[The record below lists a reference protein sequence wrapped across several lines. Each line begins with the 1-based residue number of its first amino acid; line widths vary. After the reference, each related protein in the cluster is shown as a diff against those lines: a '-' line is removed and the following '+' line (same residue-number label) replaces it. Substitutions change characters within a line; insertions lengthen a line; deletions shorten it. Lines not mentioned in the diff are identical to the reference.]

1 MITRLTPKVL
11 NSDSDE
17 TLLKP
22 NEMMDAINIQLS
34 GKQEA
39 DSGIVKH
46 TMSNA
51 VVSLSESIT
60 QYSDGKNTVIGTVS
74 DENLGVIFFFV
85 HNDAGNHGIYAYSTK
100 TKTHRLIFKGSI
112 LNFEEN
118 GFVKGDLI
126 RIKRK
131 PQDEELSFV
140 TPSDDGPGGD
150 GTGGDDDSPI
160 GGGGDEPIFEEEQI
174 DTVAQFF
181 YYERDF
187 SLLAETARIS
197 APAGQSNE
205 TESVWSG
212 DSVPIAIRVELEI
225 SNDNIQHLGAFYPE
239 AGDIESELNI
249 QAFNNPSS
257 FNTAA
262 FDLTNTLS
270 ETSDISEI
278 QSQFDDYANIDSS
291 LRSWIRNGA
300 FQVNLHP
307 DAVNDP
313 STSIKVTLRVL
324 NTDTSDLDEAAIGSL
339 SSPISVWPSN
349 REAPTNVFTY
359 GADDLTSQL
368 LGDTSDITTLAF
380 GHDTDSNS
388 VIVTSAYYSTSAGSV
403 GGSIIPELFL
413 GLSYNNDEGGAY
425 HDFSSLVYSNSLMSN
440 TMGERSV
447 MCKIKIDYSQTADW
461 IQYKNSWQQLFDF
474 LNQSDD
480 TADDFNREGERD
492 EICEG
497 YENPT
502 CNGWSGDTSI
512 TDPYQAALAAWQRV
526 QELNSEYGCDI
537 TFINPF
543 PCPNGASIDIDEFKP
558 GFFVRNSDGIST
570 LALPIS
576 SIGAP
581 DLNAALNGE
590 IELVN
595 PETYATGVFEFLI
608 PVQVSGP
615 GYLYKE
621 NIGLAIINR
630 DEWSGLNS
638 NSLEFG
644 QAESLENN
652 SGEMSLSIDSQ
663 RFHDMETSGELIQ
676 DFAGGP
682 PTTYSPRII
691 RARTVSTAGDNSNSI
706 AKAVY
711 DNLTSNV
718 TPAFIQN
725 WTSAIVSLFS
735 GSQYESFTQ
744 EIFNINGKGVL
755 DISQELEGNP
765 STWSDQINAGLCYSS
780 LFSCNNIKRI
790 GASEVAQDADSVV
803 SETSTKEPRDSS
815 ITSVDG
821 DTTSNREST
830 PQDSGFTTASQA
842 AKTSQ
847 TKQTKGY

>member
-131 PQDEELSFV
+131 PQDEELSLV
-140 TPSDDGPGGD
+140 TPSDDDPGGD
-150 GTGGDDDSPI
+150 DNTPI
-160 GGGGDEPIFEEEQI
+160 TDGGDEDLFEEEQI

-197 APAGQSNE
+197 VPAGQNNE
-205 TESVWSG
+205 TESIWSG

-225 SNDNIQHLGAFYPE
+225 SNDNIPHLGAFYPE

-257 FNTAA
+257 FNAAA
-262 FDLTNTLS
+262 FDLTNTLND
-270 ETSDISEI
+270 TSDISEI

-313 STSIKVTLRVL
+313 FTSIKVTLRVL
-324 NTDTSDLDEAAIGSL
+324 NTDTFDVDKAAIVSL

-388 VIVTSAYYSTSAGSV
+388 VIVTSAYYSTSAASIV
-403 GGSIIPELFL
+403 GGSIIPDLL
-413 GLSYNNDEGGAY
+413 SGLSYDNDEGGAY
-425 HDFSSLVYSNSLMSN
+425 HDFSSLVYSNSSGSN

-447 MCKIKIDYSQTADW
+447 MCKIKIDYSQTEDW
-461 IQYKNSWQQLFDF
+461 IEYKSSWQQLFDF

-480 TADDFNREGERD
+480 VSDDLNREGERD
-492 EICEG
+492 ETCDG
-497 YENPT
+497 YEQPT
-502 CNGWSGDTSI
+502 CDGWSGDTSI

-526 QELNSEYGCDI
+526 QELNLEYDCNI

-543 PCPNGASIDIDEFKP
+543 PCPNGASIDIAEFKP
-558 GFFVRNSDGIST
+558 GFFVRNGNGIST
-570 LALPIS
+570 LAPPIS

-630 DEWSGLNS
+630 DEWSGLNT
-638 NSLEFG
+638 NSLGFG

-652 SGEMSLSIDSQ
+652 PGEMSLSIDSQ
-663 RFHDMETSGELIQ
+663 RFHDMDTSGEIIQ
-676 DFAGGP
+676 DFPGGIP
-682 PTTYSPRII
+682 ITYSPRII
-691 RARTVSTAGDNSNSI
+691 RARTVSKAGNNSNSI

-711 DNLTSNV
+711 DNLTSSV
-718 TPAFIQN
+718 SPTFIQN
-725 WTSAIVSLFS
+725 WTNGIVTLIS
-735 GSQYESFTQ
+735 GSGYESFTQ
-744 EIFNINGKGVL
+744 EVFDINGNGVL
-755 DISQELEGNP
+755 DISQELEGHP
-765 STWSDQINAGLCYSS
+765 STWPEQINAGLCYGS

-790 GASEVAQDADSVV
+790 AASEIAQDADSVV